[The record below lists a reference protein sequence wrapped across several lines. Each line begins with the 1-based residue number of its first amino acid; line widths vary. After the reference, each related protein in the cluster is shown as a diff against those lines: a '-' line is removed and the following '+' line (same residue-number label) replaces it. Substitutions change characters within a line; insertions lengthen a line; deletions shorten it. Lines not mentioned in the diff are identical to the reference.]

1 MGVSKLTRLPPVT
14 AIVVLTAGC
23 ALYSDVAIS
32 PLIVVPMQIERGADI
47 VQMVQ
52 RSDYLRAVEMAPL
65 IDAKQRKSA
74 TELAA
79 LGAAELAAARYDPA
93 RRHLRAA
100 LDLNLL
106 HSAYANVAWNLSQL
120 EYLNNNFESSREWAE
135 LATEHGLLIRPWFV
149 ELLTALSRIEAYKF
163 SGASSD
169 RLPLHFGSPDVPT
182 IEARVNGAPR
192 VKAVIDSGAVMT
204 IISEELASALKVHSL
219 GDSVGTFYGL
229 LGEPIR
235 VRFGILDSVALGA
248 VVVSN
253 IPVAIMPD
261 DKMSFVGG
269 GDRRPF
275 KIDLLLGA
283 TLLKEFRLEID
294 YGRRSVT
301 FTHLSP
307 ADRVPGP
314 DQNLFLFNFRPY
326 VRGTV
331 NRHGWFLFILD
342 TGSEITYLNGARVP
356 SLPIQFSAPKMHGA
370 LLQGLGGSKKHG
382 DKIENVEIGVD
393 RWAGQFKTIPTYDT
407 EEEHAVGIVG
417 QNLLSKF
424 RVVIDFGRM
433 RVDLVRERFL
443 PL

>member
-1 MGVSKLTRLPPVT
+1 MRVSRLKRLSPFST
-14 AIVVLTAGC
+14 IVVLAAGC
-23 ALYSDVAIS
+23 ALYSDVSIS
-32 PLIVVPMQIERGADI
+32 PLIVLPSGIERGADI

-52 RSDYLRAVEMAPL
+52 RYDYLRAVAFAPQV
-65 IDAKQRKSA
+65 DAKQRKSSA
-74 TELAA
+74 ELAA
-79 LGAAELAAARYDPA
+79 LGTAELASARYDSA

-100 LDLNLL
+100 LDLEPGRT
-106 HSAYANVAWNLSQL
+106 AYANIAWNLSQL
-120 EYLNNNFESSREWAE
+120 EYLTNNFESSREWADT
-135 LATEHGLLIRPWFV
+135 ATEHGLAVRPWFL

-163 SGASSD
+163 SGAATD
-169 RLPLHFGSPDVPT
+169 RLPLRFGRPDVPT
-182 IEARVNGAPR
+182 IEARVNGSPR

-204 IISEELASALKVHSL
+204 IISEELASTLKVQPID
-219 GDSVGTFYGL
+219 DSRGIFFGL
-229 LGEPIR
+229 LGEPIK
-235 VRFGILDSVALGA
+235 VRFGILDSVALGE

-253 IPVAIMPD
+253 VPVAIMPD
-261 DKMSFVGG
+261 DKMSFVV

-294 YGRRSVT
+294 YGRHVVT
-301 FTHLSP
+301 FTHLMP
-307 ADRVPGP
+307 ADRNPGP
-314 DQNLFLFNFRPY
+314 DQNLFLFGFRPF

-331 NRHGWFLFILD
+331 NKHGWFLFVLD
-342 TGSEITYLNGARVP
+342 TGSEITYLSGSKVA

-382 DKIENVEIGVD
+382 EKIEGVEIGVD
-393 RWAGQFKTIPTYDT
+393 RWAGQFKTIPTYMT
-407 EEEHAVGIVG
+407 EEDHSVGIIG

-433 RVDLVRERFL
+433 RVDLLREHVL

>member
-1 MGVSKLTRLPPVT
+1 MRLTRLTKSSPLAAV
-14 AIVVLTAGC
+14 VVLAAGC
-23 ALYSDVAIS
+23 ALYSEVSIS
-32 PLIVVPMQIERGADI
+32 PLLVVPSQIERGADI
-47 VQMVQ
+47 TQMVQ
-52 RSDYLRAVEMAPL
+52 RADYLRAVESAPL
-65 IDAKQRKSA
+65 VDARQRKSA
-74 TELAA
+74 TELAS

-93 RRHLRAA
+93 RRHLRTA
-100 LDLNLL
+100 LDLNPQR
-106 HSAYANVAWNLSQL
+106 SAYANIAWNLSQL
-120 EYLNNNFESSREWAE
+120 EYLSNNFESSREWAD
-135 LATEHGLLIRPWFV
+135 LATEHGLAVRPWFLD
-149 ELLTALSRIEAYKF
+149 LLTALSRVEAYRF
-163 SGASSD
+163 SGSSRD
-169 RLPLHFGSPDVPT
+169 RLALRFGSPDVL
-182 IEARVNGAPR
+182 IVDAHVNGVPK

-204 IISEELASALKVHSL
+204 IISEELASKLKVVSL
-219 GDSVGTFYGL
+219 GSFTGTFYGL
-229 LGEPIR
+229 LGEPIS
-235 VRFGILDSVALGA
+235 VRFGILDSVALGD

-261 DKMSFVGG
+261 EKMSFVV

-307 ADRVPGP
+307 SDRAPVA
-314 DQNLFLFNFRPY
+314 DQNLFLFGFRPY

-342 TGSEITYLNGARVP
+342 TGSEITYLNGSRVP
-356 SLPIQFSAPKMHGA
+356 SLPIHFRAPKMHGA

-382 DKIENVEIGVD
+382 EKIENVEIGVD
-393 RWAGQFKTIPTYDT
+393 RWAGMFKTIPTYETD
-407 EEEHAVGIVG
+407 EDQSVGIVG

-433 RVDLVRERFL
+433 RVDLIREHFL